1 MDRGNDISTKVIISG
16 GLLQMFGLGVLII
29 GDSGIGKSEC
39 ALELISRGHLFISD
53 DVTRF
58 VKEGSD
64 KLLGSAPEF
73 SKNFMEIRGLG
84 IINIKEIFS
93 TKSLCSQTKVDLVIK
108 LKRWEKGREYD
119 RLGLEFPDGYEILG
133 QKVSQIIIPVAPGR
147 SIATLIEVACKVFLC
162 RQNGYHAPKELI
174 KRMVRA
180 LSQKSNTQR
189 EQK

>member
-1 MDRGNDISTKVIISG
+1 MDRGKDTSTQIIISG

-39 ALELISRGHLFISD
+39 ALELISRGHLFVSD
-53 DVTRF
+53 DVTSF
-58 VKEGSD
+58 VKEGSE

-119 RLGLEFPDGYEILG
+119 RLGLEFPDDYEILG
-133 QKVSQIIIPVAPGR
+133 QKVSKIIIPVAPGR
-147 SIATLIEVACKVFLC
+147 SIATLIEVACKVYLC

-174 KRMVRA
+174 QRMDQV
-180 LSQKSNTQR
+180 LSQKSNT
-189 EQK
+189 

>member
-1 MDRGNDISTKVIISG
+1 MDRGKDISTQVVLSG

-39 ALELISRGHLFISD
+39 ALELISRGHLFVSD
-53 DVTRF
+53 DVTCF
-58 VKEGSD
+58 VKEGSE

-73 SKNFMEIRGLG
+73 SRNFMEIRGLG

-93 TKSLCSQTKVDLVIK
+93 TKSLCSQTKVDIVIK
-108 LKRWEKGREYD
+108 LTRWEKGREYD

-174 KRMVRA
+174 QRLDRA
-180 LSQKSNTQR
+180 LSQKSNT
-189 EQK
+189 